1 MGLDIPIATIMS
13 KAITIMRM
21 SRKKAFL
28 TPFQWL
34 SLAFPVGI
42 FDYSHGLEWAI
53 QSGPVTDGASL
64 LNWLT
69 DLITL
74 GSGRSDVNLVALA
87 HKALDDIAALAL
99 NEIALTLCASRERR
113 SETCVQGQA
122 FAKTCKDVW
131 GHNMPEVCYS
141 TSLGCGARREGLA

>member
-1 MGLDIPIATIMS
+1 MGSDIPIATIMS
-13 KAITIMRM
+13 KAITTMRV

-53 QSGPVTDGASL
+53 QSGPVTDGANL

-74 GSGRSDVNLVALA
+74 VSGRSDVILVALA
-87 HKALDDIAALAL
+87 HKASDDMAALAL
-99 NEIALTLCASRERR
+99 NEIALALCASRERR
-113 SETCVQGQA
+113 SETFVQGQA
-122 FAKTCKDVW
+122 FAKTGKGVW
-131 GHNMPEVCYS
+131 GHDIPEVCYPIS
-141 TSLGCGARREGLA
+141 MGCGARREGVA